1 MLQKEKDEA
10 IFAAIDDSR
19 MLGKL
24 SVTKLMRLFGPVRTD
39 GKGNPLIT
47 TKEDQA
53 DGYVDP
59 DMAAY
64 GAGIRSAPKKTKK
77 PKRAGAKDPKAAKG
91 SKGTAKGTNGAKGG
105 PGSRGGKGAK
115 AAKDRRDQAALERI
129 ERETQ

>member
-24 SVTKLMRLFGPVRTD
+24 SVTKLMRLFGPVKTD
-39 GKGNPLIT
+39 GEGNTLIM
-47 TKEDQA
+47 TKEDLP
-53 DGYVDP
+53 DGYIDP
-59 DMAAY
+59 DMAAD
-64 GAGIRSAPKKTKK
+64 GAGIRLAPKKPKK
-77 PKRAGAKDPKAAKG
+77 AKRAGAKGPKAAKD
-91 SKGTAKGTNGAKGG
+91 TNGARGG

-115 AAKDRRDQAALERI
+115 AARTRRDQAALESI

>member
-39 GKGNPLIT
+39 GKGNPLIM

-53 DGYVDP
+53 AGYIDP
-59 DMAAY
+59 DMAAD
-64 GAGIRSAPKKTKK
+64 GAGILSAPKKTKK
-77 PKRAGAKDPKAAKG
+77 RKRAGAKDPKAAKG
-91 SKGTAKGTNGAKGG
+91 AAKGTGARGG

>member
-24 SVTKLMRLFGPVRTD
+24 SVTKLMRLFGPVKAD
-39 GKGNPLIT
+39 GKGNPLIM

-53 DGYVDP
+53 AGYIDP
-59 DMAAY
+59 DMAAD
-64 GAGIRSAPKKTKK
+64 GAGTPSAPKRTKK
-77 PKRAGAKDPKAAKG
+77 TKRAGAKGLKAAK
-91 SKGTAKGTNGAKGG
+91 STAKGTNGAKGG

>member
-39 GKGNPLIT
+39 GKGNPLIM

-91 SKGTAKGTNGAKGG
+91 TAKGTNGAKGG